1 MKHFNRFLLLTTFCL
16 TLFFTGTSRA
26 QFSPVPIPQP
36 PKSLVP
42 PSVPFVP
49 LNPKT
54 PTDPVTKARAK
65 MYEEM
70 LKELRQR
77 EKEAAEQEKKI
88 EEFLAKL
95 FEEFGPGARIG
106 FSRHFVVVYDT
117 TDAYANWCARVLE
130 TVAFAY
136 ERFVSGLDFSSGLE
150 DPMVV
155 FIYAEKERYEDYFN
169 KYAPSELQRSKVKPL
184 GFYSSKN
191 NRAVFYDLTDQER
204 NRLDKTERRSIEEVA
219 TEVLAAPKGRENL
232 STIVH
237 EGTHLV
243 SYNYGLFSRQGENP
257 QWAVEG
263 LAMLFEAPCGEA
275 KDGGWY
281 PFDKGGR
288 LTFATNKQRVA
299 EFKNY
304 ASGTIE
310 SPFPVKDVVGLEQID
325 PERDDAYPISW
336 ALFSFLYKKYPRY
349 LKEYLLYNVMQQP
362 RMGYATYQRTREFEL
377 CFAYDW
383 NKLFLELRA
392 HADAL
397 ELEDGGMDPKEAEAV
412 AREKYN
418 LPKELTPEEQKRQAR
433 AEREAK
439 RLEAEAARREKEASW
454 AAQEAEKKA
463 QASEE
468 RAAKAARKAQEAE
481 RSTGRKLTPDAKPS
495 KGKKTPDAKQEDW
508 LKGWDEEG

>member
-1 MKHFNRFLLLTTFCL
+1 MRHLDRFLLLLTFCL

-36 PKSLVP
+36 PKSFVP

-54 PTDPVTKARAK
+54 PTDPVMKARAK

-70 LKELRQR
+70 LKELKKR
-77 EKEAAEQEKKI
+77 EKEATEQEKKV
-88 EEFLAKL
+88 EEFLNKL
-95 FEEFGPGARIG
+95 FEEFGPDARIG
-106 FSRHFVVVYDT
+106 FSRRFVIVYDT
-117 TDAYANWCARVLE
+117 TDAYANWCAHVLE
-130 TVAFAY
+130 TVAYAY
-136 ERFVSGLDFSSGLE
+136 ERFVSGLDFSTGLE

-169 KYAPSELQRSKVKPL
+169 KYAPSALQRAKEKPL
-184 GFYSSKN
+184 GFYLSKN
-191 NRAVFYDLTDQER
+191 NRAVFYDLTEQER
-204 NRLDKTERRSIEEVA
+204 NRFDKTERRTIEQVA

-243 SYNYGLFSRQGENP
+243 SYNYGFFSRQGENP
-257 QWAVEG
+257 EWAVEG

-288 LTFATNKQRVA
+288 LTFATNKLRIE

-310 SPFPVKDVVGLEQID
+310 SPFPVRDVVGLEQID
-325 PERDDAYPISW
+325 PDRVDAYPISW

-349 LKEYLLYNVMQQP
+349 LREYLVYNVMQQP
-362 RMGYATYQRTREFEL
+362 RMGYTTYQRTREFEL
-377 CFAYDW
+377 CFVYDW
-383 NKLFLELRA
+383 KKLFLELQA
-392 HADAL
+392 HVDAL
-397 ELEDGGMDPKEAEAV
+397 ELEEGGMDPKEAEAL
-412 AREKYN
+412 AREKHN
-418 LPKELTPEEQKRQAR
+418 LPKELTAEEQKRQAR
-433 AEREAK
+433 ADREAK
-439 RLEAEAARREKEASW
+439 RLEAEGARREKEASR
-454 AAQEAEKKA
+454 AAKDAEKKA
-463 QASEE
+463 ERSEARE
-468 RAAKAARKAQEAE
+468 AKEAQKAQERE
-481 RSTGRKLTPDAKPS
+481 RSTERKLSPDAKPS
-495 KGKKTPDAKQEDW
+495 KEKKTPDVKQEDW
-508 LKGWDEEG
+508 LNGWDEEG